1 LLANISTVMQEEQSD
16 ESRRQQSHHF
26 RRHLRHRSGHCLAR
40 RAIRGECRNCRSR
53 SRSACRRAGETA
65 SWHDGNQRRRRDSA
79 AVAEFFRNTGAFDHL
94 VLSISIGGG
103 AGPFAKLDIQGLK
116 KPIDGKLLAQLS
128 AAQLSLGTLA
138 ADGSITFVTAAS
150 ARAAFP
156 GTVGLAAIN
165 GALNAAAATLT
176 LELKS
181 RQVNVVSPGIVETP
195 IWSHFPEEQRR
206 NLLEREAQALPV
218 GRIGQPGEVAQAIV
232 MLMGNGFM
240 TGAII
245 DCDGG
250 ARVK

>member
-1 LLANISTVMQEEQSD
+1 MNLEGSRVIIFGGTSGIGLA
-16 ESRRQQSHHF
+16 
-26 RRHLRHRSGHCLAR
+26 
-40 RAIRGECRNCRSR
+40 
-53 SRSACRRAGETA
+53 TA
-65 SWHDGNQRRRRDSA
+65 SLAAQSGANVVVVGRDPDRLAGALAQLPRGTTGTNVDAGDPA
-79 AVAEFFRNTGAFDHL
+79 AVAEFFRRTDAFDHL
-94 VLSISIGGG
+94 VLSISSGGG

-116 KPIDGKLLAQLS
+116 KPIEGKLLAQLS

-165 GALNAAAATLT
+165 GALNAAAATLA
-176 LELKS
+176 LELKP
-181 RQVNVVSPGIVETP
+181 RRVNVVSPGIVETP
-195 IWSHFPEEQRR
+195 IWSRFPEEQRR

-218 GRIGQPGEVAQAIV
+218 GRNGQTEEVAQAIV

>member
-1 LLANISTVMQEEQSD
+1 MNLEGSKVIIFGGTSGIGLA
-16 ESRRQQSHHF
+16 
-26 RRHLRHRSGHCLAR
+26 
-40 RAIRGECRNCRSR
+40 
-53 SRSACRRAGETA
+53 TA
-65 SWHDGNQRRRRDSA
+65 SLAAQSGANVVIVGRDPDRLAGALAKLPPGTTGTNVDAGDSA

-94 VLSISIGGG
+94 VLSISSGGG

-165 GALNAAAATLT
+165 GALNAAAVTLA
-176 LELKS
+176 LELKP
-181 RQVNVVSPGIVETP
+181 RRVNVVSPGIVETP

>member
-1 LLANISTVMQEEQSD
+1 MNLEGSRVIIFGGTSGIGLA
-16 ESRRQQSHHF
+16 
-26 RRHLRHRSGHCLAR
+26 
-40 RAIRGECRNCRSR
+40 
-53 SRSACRRAGETA
+53 TA
-65 SWHDGNQRRRRDSA
+65 SLAAQSGANVAIAGHDPDRLA
-79 AVAEFFRNTGAFDHL
+79 GA
-94 VLSISIGGG
+94 
-103 AGPFAKLDIQGLK
+103 
-116 KPIDGKLLAQLS
+116 LAQLS

-165 GALNAAAATLT
+165 GALNAAAATLA
-176 LELKS
+176 LELKP
-181 RQVNVVSPGIVETP
+181 RRVNVVSPGIVETP
-195 IWSHFPEEQRR
+195 IWSHFPEEQRC
-206 NLLEREAQALPV
+206 NLLEREAHALPV
-218 GRIGQPGEVAQAIV
+218 GRIGQPEEVAQAIV